1 MAVSDVS
8 GTAPDP
14 ISEEVKDLK
23 AQVSGL
29 RTQLGELR
37 RQIDEL
43 TADPRLLTAPFTALP
58 AGSAPPQQGGPE
70 QDAGQALGQGSHDTG
85 GDQEEG
91 DQQEPAPPPHIFW
104 EKEDRD
110 ARIKAMEDLAHW
122 VETYFFPIYV
132 AGRSVKPVTP
142 WCIRWWLHPEA
153 VARLE
158 ALYCAWTE
166 QVVSPKAKLTGR
178 ATWITNYLD
187 PILEQLRSP
196 TGPFIRCTTDPD
208 RPQHTAPEHVPA
220 EKYPGP

>member
-1 MAVSDVS
+1 MSDKS
-8 GTAPDP
+8 DTDPDP
-14 ISEEVKDLK
+14 LSEEVKNLQ
-23 AQVSGL
+23 AQVRGL
-29 RTQLGELR
+29 KTQLGELR

-43 TADPRLLTAPFTALP
+43 TTDPQLLTAPFTAPP
-58 AGSAPPQQGGPE
+58 AAPAPPPQQGGP
-70 QDAGQALGQGSHDTG
+70 GQGGSHGTG
-85 GDQEEG
+85 S
-91 DQQEPAPPPHIFW
+91 DQQEGNRQEEEQAPPPHIYW

-110 ARIKAMEDLAHW
+110 ARLKAMQDLAHW

-132 AGRSVKPVTP
+132 AGRGVKPVTP

-166 QVVSPKAKLTGR
+166 QVISPKAKLTGR
-178 ATWITNYLD
+178 ATWITTYLD
-187 PILEQLRSP
+187 PIMEQLRSP

-220 EKYPGP
+220 ENYPGP